1 MISNDII
8 IYDGVCV
15 MCNSFF
21 RWVHKNDKKNIFM
34 FSNFQSK
41 FSLNNMDKLKN
52 TDSIAVVLKDG
63 GVLRKTEAVYYILKK
78 TNSFLAARFLIFL
91 IPYPISNIFYDFI
104 ASIRY
109 NIFGKYDSCPILDNK
124 YKLKFID

>member
-1 MISNDII
+1 MIKNDII
-8 IYDGVCV
+8 IYDGVLV

-41 FSLNNMDKLKN
+41 YSLNNMDKLKN

-78 TNSFLAARFLIFL
+78 TNSLLAARFLIFV
-91 IPYPISNIFYDFI
+91 IPYPISNMFYDFI

>member
-1 MISNDII
+1 MINNDII

-41 FSLNNMDKLKN
+41 YSLNNMDKLKN

-78 TNSFLAARFLIFL
+78 TNSFLAARFLIFV

-124 YKLKFID
+124 YKIKFID

>member
-1 MISNDII
+1 MINNDII

-41 FSLNNMDKLKN
+41 YSLNNMDKLKN
-52 TDSIAVVLKDG
+52 TDSIAVVLKEG

-78 TNSFLAARFLIFL
+78 TNSFLAARFLIFV

-109 NIFGKYDSCPILDNK
+109 NIFGKYDSCPVLDK
-124 YKLKFID
+124 EYKLKFID

>member
-1 MISNDII
+1 MINNDII

-41 FSLNNMDKLKN
+41 YSLNNMDKLKN

-78 TNSFLAARFLIFL
+78 TNSFLAARFLIFV
-91 IPYPISNIFYDFI
+91 IPYSISNIFYDFI

>member
-1 MISNDII
+1 MIKNDII

-41 FSLNNMDKLKN
+41 YSLNNMDKLKN
-52 TDSIAVVLKDG
+52 RDSIAVVLKDG

-78 TNSFLAARFLIFL
+78 TNSFLAARFLIFV
-91 IPYPISNIFYDFI
+91 IPYSISNIFYDFI